1 VALNA
6 SFLTIANDNEI
17 ICIPVLAF
25 FFFLNHSD

>member
-6 SFLTIANDNEI
+6 SILTIANDNEI

-25 FFFLNHSD
+25 FFFNHSD